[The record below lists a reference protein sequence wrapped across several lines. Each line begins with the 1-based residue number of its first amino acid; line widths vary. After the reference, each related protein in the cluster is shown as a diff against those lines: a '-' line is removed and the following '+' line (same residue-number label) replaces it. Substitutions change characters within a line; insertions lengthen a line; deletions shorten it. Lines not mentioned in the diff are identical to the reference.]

1 MAEDRV
7 DQDTMGD
14 FFNAMRKNTRAH
26 RAKMLSKANT
36 DGWHQHTP
44 YHYSRVFSGKR
55 IDWWP
60 SGGKAQ
66 YDGRMVYGHRKVN
79 ALINSLIGLNQ

>member
-14 FFNAMRKNTRAH
+14 FFNAMRKATKAH

-55 IDWWP
+55 MDWWP
-60 SGGKAQ
+60 SGGRRSTMAEWFTDTVK
-66 YDGRMVYGHRKVN
+66 
-79 ALINSLIGLNQ
+79 